1 MRICCTVS
9 KRYEGDYQPYWYAYH
24 SKWDAF
30 LSEGE
35 GFLILCCMD
44 LDSAFAVPQSWFAEN
59 RINLNMTE
67 KPDGGSYWHV
77 PLTTL
82 PDGSIAVNLSKVG
95 RKYSLEPYSFALRHK
110 QA

>member
-44 LDSAFAVPQSWFAEN
+44 LDSAFAVLQSWFAEN
-59 RINLNMTE
+59 RIDLNMTE

-77 PLTTL
+77 PLTTR
-82 PDGSIAVNLSKVG
+82 PDGSIAVNLSTVG
-95 RKYSLEPYSFALRHK
+95 RKYSLEPHRFALRHK